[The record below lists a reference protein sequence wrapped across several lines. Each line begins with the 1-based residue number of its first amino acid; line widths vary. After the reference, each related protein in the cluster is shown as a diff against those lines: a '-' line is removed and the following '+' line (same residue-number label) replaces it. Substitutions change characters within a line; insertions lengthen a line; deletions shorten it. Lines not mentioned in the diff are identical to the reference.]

1 MVRKKMSASEVIEL
15 LRAEKDFLRS
25 LNIKSIYLFGSYAR
39 NEQTSKSDID
49 LIVEFDVVPSLFE
62 FVRVQRKLSDL
73 LGIKV
78 DLVMKDSLKPRVAQR
93 AQREALEI
101 HCYIWMIFLIPL
113 KKLNPLSREYLK
125 ISFQPM
131 TKRFLQ

>member
-1 MVRKKMSASEVIEL
+1 MILECFGSNGMVRKKMSASEVIEL

-93 AQREALEI
+93 AQREALAI
-101 HCYIWMIFLIPL
+101 
-113 KKLNPLSREYLK
+113 
-125 ISFQPM
+125 
-131 TKRFLQ
+131 